1 MGPKVQAAADF
12 ARTTGK
18 EAVIGALSDLSLILN
33 GSAGTRVSP
42 TMTGI
47 AYG

>member
-1 MGPKVQAAADF
+1 MGPKVEAAVDF

-18 EAVIGALSDLSLILN
+18 EAVIGALNDLSLILK
-33 GSAGTRVSP
+33 GTAGTRVSM

>member
-1 MGPKVQAAADF
+1 MGPKVEAAVDF

-18 EAVIGALSDLSLILN
+18 EAVIGALDDLSLILK
-33 GSAGTRVSP
+33 GTAGTRVSMI
-42 TMTGI
+42 TTGI